1 MRHPRLA
8 AAILVGCTLM
18 TVLPATA
25 AAQGWL
31 DRVKQKAKQTI
42 QQRTDQATDSVT
54 NAALDKAEHAVKC
67 VVGDKQ
73 CIRKAQAAG
82 QAVAVVNAQGQ
93 PVSTADSARAMAAAT
108 GSLATPAPGA
118 PAGAAAPGAS
128 ATQPPGV
135 GVWLNYDFVPGD
147 KVLFFD
153 DFADDNVGD
162 LPKHEDLNHGNATVV
177 QDNGAK
183 YLRTANGT
191 SFIITLPQALPQRFT
206 IEADYH
212 NGGGNG
218 GGALE
223 FRIGKDHAVTVGCH
237 LPEEEAF
244 ITGDGPNGHKD
255 SRATSGQK
263 DAAVGHCRFMFDSG
277 YVKAYIENQRL
288 AQANGLSFDHGNQ
301 IRVEVPGGNEKT
313 GASLVTNIRIA
324 EGGKPLYQ
332 ALASAGR
339 VSTHGILFATGSAT
353 LQPESTP
360 TLKEIGDMLQQH
372 PDLTLTIEGHTDN
385 VGDAAANQTLS
396 DQRAAAVKQ
405 YLVANYQIADARLAT
420 KGFGATKPV
429 APNTTNDGRAQNRRV
444 ELVKM

>member
-8 AAILVGCTLM
+8 AAIVAGCTLM

-25 AAQGWL
+25 SAQGWL
-31 DRVKQKAKQTI
+31 DRVKKKAKETI

-54 NAALDKAEHAVKC
+54 NAAFDKAEHVVKC

-73 CIRKAQAAG
+73 CIKNAQAAG

-93 PVSTADSARAMAAAT
+93 PVSTADSARAIAAATGAT
-108 GSLATPAPGA
+108 GSLASPAAGM
-118 PAGAAAPGAS
+118 PAGDAS
-128 ATQPPGV
+128 AQAQPPGV

-162 LPKHEDLNHGNATVV
+162 LPKHEDLNGGNATIVE
-177 QDNGAK
+177 DHGAK

-191 SFIITLPQALPQRFT
+191 SFTITVPQPLPERFT

-212 NGGGNG
+212 NAGGNG
-218 GGALE
+218 GSGLD
-223 FRIGKDHAVTVGCH
+223 FKIGKDHYVTVGCH
-237 LPEEEAF
+237 LPEEEAYVE
-244 ITGDGPNGHKD
+244 GEGPNGHKSSSEHGTRVED
-255 SRATSGQK
+255 G
-263 DAAVGHCRFMFDSG
+263 VGHCRFMFDGG
-277 YVKAYIENQRL
+277 YVKAYIGNERL
-288 AQANGLSFDHGNQ
+288 AQANGLVFEHTNQ
-301 IRVEVPGGNEKT
+301 IRVDVPGGHESS

-332 ALASAGR
+332 TLASAGR

-372 PDLTLTIEGHTDN
+372 PDLKLTIEGHTDN

-420 KGFGATKPV
+420 KGFGASKPV
-429 APNTTNDGRAQNRRV
+429 APNTTSDGRAQNRRV

>member
-1 MRHPRLA
+1 MRHPRLTA
-8 AAILVGCTLM
+8 VLVAGCTVIS
-18 TVLPATA
+18 VLPATA
-25 AAQGWL
+25 SAQGWL

-54 NAALDKAEHAVKC
+54 NAALDKAEHVVKC
-67 VVGDKQ
+67 VVNDKQ
-73 CIRKAQAAG
+73 CIKNAQAAG

-93 PVSTADSARAMAAAT
+93 PVSTADSARAVAAAT

-118 PAGAAAPGAS
+118 PAGGAAGGAAS
-128 ATQPPGV
+128 QPPGV

-162 LPKHEDLNHGNATVV
+162 LPKHEDLNGGNATVV
-177 QDNGAK
+177 QDNGSK

-191 SFIITLPQALPQRFT
+191 SFTITLPEPLPQRFT

-212 NGGGNG
+212 NAGGNG
-218 GGALE
+218 GGALA
-223 FRIGKDHAVTVGCH
+223 FRIGKDHTVTVGCH
-237 LPEEEAF
+237 LPEEEAH
-244 ITGDGPNGHKD
+244 IVGEGPNGHKD
-255 SRATSGQK
+255 SRESSGQR
-263 DAAVGHCRFMFDSG
+263 DPGVGHCRFMFDSG

-288 AQANGLSFDHGNQ
+288 AQANGLTFDHGNT
-301 IRVEVPGGNEKT
+301 IHVELPGGNEST
-313 GASLVTNIRIA
+313 GASMVTNIRIA

-332 ALASAGR
+332 TLASTGR

-353 LQPESTP
+353 LEPESTP

-372 PDLTLTIEGHTDN
+372 PDLKLTIEGHTDN

-429 APNTTNDGRAQNRRV
+429 APNTTDAGRAQNRRV